1 MVYDLFRNFAPDFGY
16 KVTFLVSFGHPISG
30 TKLQCLFLL
39 GTRFRVQSY
48 IPCFFWAPE
57 IQVQKLQCLF
67 LFGTRKRLTWIE
79 R

>member
-1 MVYDLFRNFAPDFGY
+1 MVYDLFRNFATDFGY
-16 KVTFLVSFGHPISG
+16 KVTVLV
-30 TKLQCLFLL
+30 LL